1 MSGASER
8 AAKNGIPRRIQLRRT
23 KGWRKPEG
31 AVVVSRPTRWG
42 NPVRVLHRDGTWD
55 VVGVDV
61 HGPEIAVRISR
72 RDALQAAVDWYRSIL
87 TRPGK
92 GGEFDRQVI
101 RDHLAGADLACWCK
115 PDEPC
120 HADVLLEI
128 ANAKLS
134 AGPIG
139 DEP

>member
-1 MSGASER
+1 MPDLSGASER

-55 VVGVDV
+55 VVGVNV
-61 HGPEIAVRISR
+61 HGPTIAVRISR
-72 RDALQAAVDWYRSIL
+72 RDALQAAVDWYRSFL

-101 RDHLAGADLACWCK
+101 RDNLAGRDLCCWCK

-120 HADVLLEI
+120 HADVLLEL
-128 ANAKLS
+128 ANGGES
-134 AGPIG
+134 
-139 DEP
+139 